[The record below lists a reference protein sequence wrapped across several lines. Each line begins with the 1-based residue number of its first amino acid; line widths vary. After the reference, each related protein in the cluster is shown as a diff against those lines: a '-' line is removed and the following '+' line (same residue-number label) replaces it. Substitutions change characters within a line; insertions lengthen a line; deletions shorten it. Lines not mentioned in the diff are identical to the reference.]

1 MTGCLF
7 HTTCIE
13 SAALGDCD
21 ENCYANTLN
30 LKWLVIRAAF
40 LIHRLIHCSF
50 STNAVYPYCMSYT
63 YTDKGYSILDC
74 DKYPDVVTYM
84 GETYAGE
91 IAYSTALPTITAEQS
106 TSTDSV
112 SFPSTAV
119 AVASISY
126 AASSFSTAGTTAGTE
141 ILQSTASDQQF
152 TTSSSSASS
161 EVNTSNDFSST
172 SGTEQNSSSHL
183 STIIGSIVSGV
194 VAIAI

>member
-21 ENCYANTLN
+21 ENCYANTLT

-40 LIHRLIHCSF
+40 LINRLTYCSF

-63 YTDKGYSILDC
+63 YTDIGYSILDC

-91 IAYSTALPTITAEQS
+91 ISYSTALPTITAEQTINTDTVYVTSASQTINTDIVYVTSASQTINTDIVYVTS
-106 TSTDSV
+106 TS
-112 SFPSTAV
+112 
-119 AVASISY
+119 
-126 AASSFSTAGTTAGTE
+126 
-141 ILQSTASDQQF
+141 QSDQQ
-152 TTSSSSASS
+152 
-161 EVNTSNDFSST
+161 
-172 SGTEQNSSSHL
+172 
-183 STIIGSIVSGV
+183 
-194 VAIAI
+194 